1 MQRKMRVL
9 VTGGAGFI
17 GSSIVSVLEDKG
29 VEVYVLD
36 NFSHSDYKNLMK
48 AKGEII
54 CADILDE
61 AVYKRLPELDAVIHA
76 AAITDTTL
84 TDDTKMMNVNFNGFK
99 SVLNFCLDRKIKLV
113 YASSAG
119 VYGTGPSPMKE
130 AQKLMPHN
138 TYAYSKYLCDCL
150 ARKVA
155 NKKNS
160 PLIVGLRYFNV
171 YGFGEH
177 HKQKSASMIY
187 QLYLQMVEENRPRVF
202 KYGEQKRDFIYVKDV
217 ARMTVEALNL
227 KASTILNLGTGKAR
241 SFNDIISILNRL
253 LKKNLKPDYFDNL
266 YEGKYQDYTEADIT
280 HLRKTLGTTVY
291 FSLEEGIKDYIKSY
305 LSC

>member
-1 MQRKMRVL
+1 MRVL

-150 ARKVA
+150 AQKVA

-187 QLYLQMVEENRPRVF
+187 QLYLQMAEENRPRVF

>member
-150 ARKVA
+150 AQKVT

-187 QLYLQMVEENRPRVF
+187 QLYLQMAEENRPRVF